1 MKFQGYKLASELDEG
16 LKKYGE
22 ENNLSPSFIINDLV
36 ESFLVD
42 KGYLGVKSCV
52 EDVEVAPEKIKY
64 ANFHKN
70 NKCYQIRKSFK
81 GKAYYYASV
90 NQGTGLVKEIVQFL
104 ESKNWDTKYTSKSTG
119 LKGVEQVNFL
129 LKEMEK
135 EGFL

>member
-1 MKFQGYKLASELDEG
+1 MTFQGYKLASELDEG
-16 LKKYGE
+16 LRKYGE
-22 ENNLSPSFIINDLV
+22 ENNLSPSFILNDLV

-64 ANFHKN
+64 APFDKRD
-70 NKCYQIRKSFK
+70 KRYVIRKRVN
-81 GKAYYYASV
+81 GKCCTYASV
-90 NQGTGLVKEIVQFL
+90 NQGKGLVKEIIQFL
-104 ESKNWDTKYTSKSTG
+104 ESKNWDTKYTTKSTG

-135 EGFL
+135 ERFL